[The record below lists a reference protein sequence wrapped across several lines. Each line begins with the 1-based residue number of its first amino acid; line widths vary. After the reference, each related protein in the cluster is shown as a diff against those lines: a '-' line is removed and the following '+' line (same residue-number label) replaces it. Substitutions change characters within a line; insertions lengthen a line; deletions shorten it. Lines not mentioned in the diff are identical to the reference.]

1 MRGVLVL
8 NEQEAHFDELFTQD
22 SDPWGYRTEFA
33 EQRRHQLL
41 MAMLESASYSS
52 VFEPGCAN
60 GTLTEL
66 LAGRADRVLAWDA
79 SGRAVMR
86 ARDAVGSLA
95 IVHVEQ
101 GSVPDQWPLQTF
113 DLIVLSDFLYYLDD
127 GGARRVVERSAQ
139 SVSAGGSIVVCHWL
153 GSAHDFQIPGGVAVH
168 EVVESVL
175 GPATGP
181 VYLDD
186 RQIIAGWRR

>member
-1 MRGVLVL
+1 VLS
-8 NEQEAHFDELFTQD
+8 EQHAHFDELFTKE

-41 MAMLESASYSS
+41 LAVLESSRYSS

-79 SGRAVMR
+79 SAQAIKR
-86 ARDAVGSLA
+86 ARSAVGS
-95 IVHVEQ
+95 ISNIRVEQ
-101 GSVPDQWPLQTF
+101 GSVPDRWPGETF
-113 DLIVLSDFLYYLDD
+113 DLIVLSDFLYYLDSAA
-127 GGARRVVERSAQ
+127 ARRVVEKSAE
-139 SVSAGGSIVVCHWL
+139 SLVAGGFIVVCHWL
-153 GSAHDFQIPGGVAVH
+153 GSAHDFRIPGGVAVH
-168 EVVESVL
+168 GLVESVL

-181 VYLDD
+181 VCLDD
-186 RQIIAGWRR
+186 RQIIAGWRG